1 MSRGMR
7 DFPSKACHE
16 WGGGVMATEKS
27 LGERVCS
34 YELCNEFLFFFNL
47 TRMVRNIF
55 DIR

>member
-34 YELCNEFLFFFNL
+34 YELCNEFIFFL
-47 TRMVRNIF
+47 
-55 DIR
+55 